1 MNAKL
6 IISIA
11 SLLMVILTPVVF
23 LIFEKKKNKVKI
35 KFWDVIVGIV
45 VEFLFKYVL
54 VNILINTLTF
64 IPLFEGIL
72 TNILGYLIVYFLL
85 TSLSIICGLY
95 LVYKFYFGGNMNASS
110 VVGITIGMCIATI
123 LNTTLMVAISN
134 IVYLFQ
140 ESNGTF
146 LTNLLAQV
154 SESQALEIV
163 AQYESFGLNYYLYVG
178 IITVAMLAS
187 SYLTSS
193 LFCKST
199 KDKGIKNYLI
209 VFAAIII
216 YSVMYYFNDPTVMT
230 FANPLLL
237 VFAGMQFIFAEINNR
252 TLA

>member
-11 SLLMVILTPVVF
+11 SLLMVILAPVIF
-23 LIFEKKKNKVKI
+23 LIFEKKKNKVKVR
-35 KFWDVIVGIV
+35 FWDVIVGIV

-54 VNILINTLTF
+54 VNILINALTF

-72 TNILGYLIVYFLL
+72 TNILGYLIIYFLL
-85 TSLSIICGLY
+85 TALSLICGLY
-95 LVYKFYFGGNMNASS
+95 LVYRFYFGGNMNASS

-123 LNTTLMVAISN
+123 LNTTLMAAISN
-134 IVYLFQ
+134 IIYLFQ
-140 ESNGTF
+140 ASNGTF

-154 SESQALEIV
+154 SESQALEI
-163 AQYESFGLNYYLYVG
+163 AARYESFGLNYYLYVG

-209 VFAAIII
+209 VFAAIVI
-216 YSVMYYFNDPTVMT
+216 YSAMYYFNDPTVMS

>member
-6 IISIA
+6 IISIT
-11 SLLMVILTPVVF
+11 SLLVVIFAPIAF
-23 LIFEKKKNKVKI
+23 FIFEKKKNKVKVR
-35 KFWDVIVGIV
+35 FWDVIVGIV

-54 VNILINTLTF
+54 VNILINAITY
-64 IPLFEGIL
+64 IPLFERVV
-72 TNILGYLIVYFLL
+72 TNILGYLIIYFLL
-85 TSLSIICGLY
+85 TALSLICGLY
-95 LVYKFYFGGNMNASS
+95 LVYRFYFGGNMNSSS
-110 VVGITIGMCIATI
+110 VVGITIGMCVATI
-123 LNTTLMVAISN
+123 LNTTLMAAISN

-140 ESNGTF
+140 ASNGTF

-154 SESQALEIV
+154 SESQALEVV
-163 AQYESFGLNYYLYVG
+163 ARYESFGLNYYLYVG

-199 KDKGIKNYLI
+199 KDECIKNYFI

-216 YSVMYYFNDPTVMT
+216 YSVIYYFNDPTVMT